1 MYIVYIVYITSWVK
15 TVPAIQCTAVGVNNS
30 YDEANGAEA
39 GGLRGVGTFLRTH
52 QNLCSFSHFC
62 WQVRTKTMP
71 KTSVKTLLKLSLR
84 MEEAFLTEAFFQAR
98 RQMRIL
104 VLATFDLISFLV
116 FLVSNSRHKPLKN
129 VPSLRR

>member
-15 TVPAIQCTAVGVNNS
+15 TVPVTQCTAVGVNNS

-62 WQVRTKTMP
+62 WQVASADKNDAKDLCQNTSKTFF
-71 KTSVKTLLKLSLR
+71 KDGGSLS
-84 MEEAFLTEAFFQAR
+84 
-98 RQMRIL
+98 
-104 VLATFDLISFLV
+104 
-116 FLVSNSRHKPLKN
+116 H
-129 VPSLRR
+129 